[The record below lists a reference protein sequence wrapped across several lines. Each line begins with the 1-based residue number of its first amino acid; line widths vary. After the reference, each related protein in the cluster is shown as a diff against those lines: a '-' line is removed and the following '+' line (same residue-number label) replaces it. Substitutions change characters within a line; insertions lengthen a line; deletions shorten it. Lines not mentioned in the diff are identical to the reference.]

1 MPLYWPIIHF
11 IDRTYMTLNDI
22 AALRLQTQQLN
33 GCSFKKAADLVKW
46 FGAIQGQEYAQ
57 SKWGI
62 GLRLPHLDD
71 QAIEK
76 EINDGK
82 IIRTHLL
89 RPTWHLVAAADL
101 RWMLM
106 LTAPRV
112 SAINAYMY
120 RKMELDANIFRRCH
134 NIIEKALQGNKHLT
148 REALNKILADNGIQ
162 SDGVRLTCIMMHAEL
177 AALICSG
184 PKQGNQVSYALLE
197 ERVAPVKE
205 KTRDEA
211 LLELTKRYFKSRG
224 PATLKDYAT
233 WSGLSLSDCK
243 KGIELSGSLFANDIF
258 EKETYYFEAQSIK
271 SLRNHIALLP
281 IYDEL
286 IMGYKNRDA
295 ILQFKH
301 EDKKTFTFDNTI
313 LVNGQISGTWRRTF
327 KTKSIELEHQ
337 LLNPLTIEQKTTF
350 NKMIQRFGAF
360 YDVPVNL
367 AKK

>member
-1 MPLYWPIIHF
+1 MI
-11 IDRTYMTLNDI
+11 LNDI
-22 AALRLQTQQLN
+22 AAHRLQAQQLN
-33 GCSFKKAADLVKW
+33 GSAFKKAADLVKW

-62 GLRLPHLDD
+62 GLRLPQLDD
-71 QAIEK
+71 KAIEK
-76 EINDGK
+76 EIHDGK

-101 RWMLM
+101 RWLLM

-120 RKMELDANIFRRCH
+120 RKMELNETIFKRCH
-134 NIIEKALQGNKHLT
+134 GIFEKALQGNKQLT
-148 REALNKILADNGIQ
+148 RDELSKALKEHRIEAE
-162 SDGVRLTCIMMHAEL
+162 GVRLVCILMHAEL

-184 PKQGNQVSYALLE
+184 KKQGNQFSYALIE
-197 ERVAPVKE
+197 ERVPPAKE

-224 PATLKDYAT
+224 PATLKDFST

-243 KGIELSGSLFANDIF
+243 KGMELSAGLFSKEILD
-258 EKETYYFEAQSIK
+258 KETYYFEAAELKPLSD
-271 SLRNHIALLP
+271 NHIHLLP

-301 EDKKTFTFDNTI
+301 DSQKSFTFDNTI
-313 LVNGQISGTWRRTF
+313 LVAGQIMGTWRRTM
-327 KTKSIELEHQ
+327 KPKAIELEYQ
-337 LLNPLTIEQKTTF
+337 LLKPLSGKQNSEFKKRID
-350 NKMIQRFGAF
+350 RFGEF
-360 YDVPVNL
+360 YMLPVHSV
-367 AKK
+367 KK

>member
-1 MPLYWPIIHF
+1 
-11 IDRTYMTLNDI
+11 MTLNNI
-22 AALRLQTQQLN
+22 AAQRLQSQQLN
-33 GCSFKKAADLVKW
+33 DSTFKKAAELVKW

-76 EINDGK
+76 EINEGK

-112 SAINAYMY
+112 NAINAYMY
-120 RKMELDANIFRRCH
+120 RKMELDAKLFRRCH
-134 NIIEKALQGNKHLT
+134 AVFEKSLQGDKHLT
-148 REALNKILADNGIQ
+148 REELAEALAAKGIQ
-162 SDGVRLTCIMMHAEL
+162 ADGVRLVCILMQAEL
-177 AALICSG
+177 DALICSG
-184 PKQGNQVSYALLE
+184 KKRGKQFTYALLE
-197 ERVAPVKE
+197 ERVAPAKE

-211 LLELTKRYFKSRG
+211 LLELTRRYFKSRG
-224 PATLKDYAT
+224 PATLKDFST
-233 WSGLSLSDCK
+233 WSGLSLMDCK
-243 KGIELSGSLFANDIF
+243 KGIELSGGLFT
-258 EKETYYFEAQSIK
+258 KELLDKESYYFEAAEFKTPGSDDI
-271 SLRNHIALLP
+271 RLLP

-301 EDKKTFTFDNTI
+301 QSQKTFTFDNTI
-313 LVNGQISGTWRRTF
+313 LAGGQIIGTWRRTF
-327 KTKSIELEHQ
+327 KPKAIELQYQ
-337 LLNPLTIEQKTTF
+337 LLKPLSGKQKTEF
-350 NKMIQRFGAF
+350 EKQIGRYGAF
-360 YDVPVNL
+360 YDLPVN
-367 AKK
+367 AGKI

>member
-1 MPLYWPIIHF
+1 
-11 IDRTYMTLNDI
+11 MTLNDI
-22 AALRLQTQQLN
+22 ASLRLQTQQLN
-33 GCSFKKAADLVKW
+33 GSTFKKAADLVKW

-62 GLRLPHLDD
+62 GLRLPQLDD

-120 RKMELDANIFRRCH
+120 RKMELDANVFRRCH
-134 NIIEKALQGNKHLT
+134 NIIEKALQGNKHLR
-148 REALNKILADNGIQ
+148 REELNMAFAANGILC
-162 SDGVRLTCIMMHAEL
+162 DGVRLTCIMMHAEL

-184 PKQGNQVSYALLE
+184 RKQGNQMTYALLE

-233 WSGLSLSDCK
+233 WSGLSLADCK
-243 KGIELSGSLFANDIF
+243 KGMELTGSLFSKALFD
-258 EKETYYFEAQSIK
+258 KETYYFEAQNINPLS
-271 SLRNHIALLP
+271 HPIALLP

-301 EDKKTFTFDNTI
+301 HSIKTFTFDNTI
-313 LVNGQISGTWRRTF
+313 LVEGQISGTWRRSF
-327 KTKSIELEHQ
+327 KPKSIELEYQ
-337 LLNPLTIEQKTTF
+337 LLKSMNVEQKTAF
-350 NKMIQRFGAF
+350 NKMIQRFGTF
-360 YDVPVNL
+360 YDLPVNL
-367 AKK
+367 TKK

>member
-1 MPLYWPIIHF
+1 
-11 IDRTYMTLNDI
+11 MTLNDI
-22 AALRLQTQQLN
+22 ALLRLQAQQLN
-33 GCSFKKAADLVKW
+33 GSSFKKASDLVKW

-71 QAIEK
+71 EAIEK
-76 EINDGK
+76 EINGGK

-112 SAINAYMY
+112 NAINAYMY
-120 RKMELDANIFRRCH
+120 RKMELDATIFKRCH
-134 NIIEKALQGNKHLT
+134 RLIEKALQGNKHLT
-148 REALNKILADNGIQ
+148 REELNTLFAANGILC
-162 SDGVRLTCIMMHAEL
+162 DGVRLTCIMMHAEL

-184 PKQGNQVSYALLE
+184 KKQGNQITYALLE

-233 WSGLSLSDCK
+233 WSGLSLTDCK
-243 KGIELSGSLFANDIF
+243 KGIALSGSLFTKEIL
-258 EKETYYFEAQSIK
+258 EKETYYFEAQK
-271 SLRNHIALLP
+271 LMPLNNRLALLP

-295 ILQFKH
+295 ILPFNQ
-301 EDKKTFTFDNTI
+301 ENKKTVAFDNTV
-313 LVNGQISGTWRRTF
+313 LLEGQVTGTWRRTL
-327 KTKSIELEHQ
+327 KTKSIDLEYHLSKPLCPKQHTELEK
-337 LLNPLTIEQKTTF
+337 LIA
-350 NKMIQRFGAF
+350 RFGHF
-360 YDVPVNL
+360 YKLPVNL
-367 AKK
+367 VTT

>member
-1 MPLYWPIIHF
+1 MK
-11 IDRTYMTLNDI
+11 LNDI
-22 AALRLQTQQLN
+22 AAHRLQVQQLN
-33 GCSFKKAADLVKW
+33 GSAFKKAAELVKW

-62 GLRLPHLDD
+62 GLRLPHLNDS
-71 QAIEK
+71 AIEK
-76 EINDGK
+76 EISDGK

-101 RWMLM
+101 RWMLE

-120 RKMELDANIFRRCH
+120 RKMELDAKLFKRCH
-134 NIIEKALQGNKHLT
+134 GIFEKALEGNKHLT
-148 REALNKILADNGIQ
+148 RDELSKALKEHRIEAE
-162 SDGVRLTCIMMHAEL
+162 GVRLVCILMHAEL

-184 PKQGNQVSYALLE
+184 KKQGNQFTYALLE
-197 ERVAPVKE
+197 ERVTPVKE
-205 KTRDEA
+205 KTQEEA

-224 PATLKDYAT
+224 PATLKDFST

-243 KGIELSGSLFANDIF
+243 KGMELSETLFSKEVLD
-258 EKETYYFEAQSIK
+258 KETYYFDAAK
-271 SLRNHIALLP
+271 LKPVVDVHIRLLP

-301 EDKKTFTFDNTI
+301 DSKKTFTFDNTI
-313 LVNGQISGTWRRTF
+313 LVGGQIMGTWRRTF
-327 KTKSIELEHQ
+327 KTKAIELEYQ
-337 LLNPLTIEQKTTF
+337 MLKPWTGGQAAEFKKQID
-350 NKMIQRFGAF
+350 RFAGF
-360 YDVPVNL
+360 YDQPVVL
-367 AKK
+367 IKK

>member
-1 MPLYWPIIHF
+1 
-11 IDRTYMTLNDI
+11 MTLNDI
-22 AALRLQTQQLN
+22 AAHRLQCQQLN
-33 GCSFKKAADLVKW
+33 GSAFKKAADLVKW

-71 QAIEK
+71 PAIEK
-76 EINDGK
+76 EITDGK

-120 RKMELDANIFRRCH
+120 RKMELNDALFKRCH
-134 NIIEKALQGNKHLT
+134 GIFEKALRGNKHLT
-148 REALNKILADNGIQ
+148 REELSKTLKEHGIEAEGTRLVCIL
-162 SDGVRLTCIMMHAEL
+162 MHAEL
-177 AALICSG
+177 AALVCSG
-184 PKQGNQVSYALLE
+184 KRQGNQFTYALLE
-197 ERVAPVKE
+197 ERVKPVKE
-205 KTRDEA
+205 KTREEA

-224 PATLKDYAT
+224 PATLKDYST
-233 WSGLSLSDCK
+233 WSGLSLTDCK
-243 KGIELSGSLFANDIF
+243 KGIALTGSLFTKEVI
-258 EKETYYFEAQSIK
+258 EKETYFFETQSIK
-271 SLRNHIALLP
+271 PLSNKIQLLP

-301 EDKKTFTFDNTI
+301 HSAKTFTFDNTI
-313 LVNGQISGTWRRTF
+313 LVEGQITGTWRR
-327 KTKSIELEHQ
+327 SIKAK
-337 LLNPLTIEQKTTF
+337 TIEFEYQMLKPLSPSQKAGFMEVTH
-350 NKMIQRFGAF
+350 RFGEF
-360 YDVPVNL
+360 YKLPVQVRK
-367 AKK
+367 A

>member
-1 MPLYWPIIHF
+1 
-11 IDRTYMTLNDI
+11 MTLNDI
-22 AALRLQTQQLN
+22 ASLRLQTQQLN
-33 GCSFKKAADLVKW
+33 GSAFKKAADLVKW

-120 RKMELDANIFRRCH
+120 RKMELDANLFKRCH
-134 NIIEKALQGNKHLT
+134 KIIEKALQGNKHLS
-148 REALNKILADNGIQ
+148 REELNMAFAANGIVC
-162 SDGVRLTCIMMHAEL
+162 DGVRLTCIMMHAEL

-184 PKQGNQVSYALLE
+184 RKQGNQMTYALLE

-233 WSGLSLSDCK
+233 WSGLSLTDCK
-243 KGIELSGSLFANDIF
+243 KGMELTGSLFSKELFD
-258 EKETYYFEAQSIK
+258 KETYYFEAQNINALS
-271 SLRNHIALLP
+271 NPIALLP

-301 EDKKTFTFDNTI
+301 HSIKTFTFDNTI
-313 LVNGQISGTWRRTF
+313 LVEGQITGTWRRTLKP
-327 KTKSIELEHQ
+327 KTIALEYQ
-337 LLNPLTIEQKTTF
+337 LLKALSAKQKTEF
-350 NKMIQRFGAF
+350 NQQIERFGAF
-360 YDVPVNL
+360 YDLPVNL
-367 AKK
+367 VKK

>member
-1 MPLYWPIIHF
+1 
-11 IDRTYMTLNDI
+11 MTLNDI
-22 AALRLQTQQLN
+22 ASHRLQVQQLN
-33 GCSFKKAADLVKW
+33 GSTLKKATDLVKW

-89 RPTWHLVAAADL
+89 RPTWHLVAATDL

-120 RKMELDANIFRRCH
+120 RKMELDAKIFKRCH
-134 NIIEKALQGNKHLT
+134 DLIEKDLRGNKHLS
-148 REALNKILADNGIQ
+148 REALNATFAANGILC
-162 SDGVRLTCIMMHAEL
+162 DGVRLTCIMMHAEL

-184 PKQGNQVSYALLE
+184 KKQGNQSTYALLE

-233 WSGLSLSDCK
+233 WSGLSLTDCK
-243 KGIELSGSLFANDIF
+243 KGIEFTGSLFAKEVLD
-258 EKETYYFEAQSIK
+258 KETYYFEAQHIKPLSNSIK
-271 SLRNHIALLP
+271 LLP

-295 ILQFKH
+295 ILQFNH
-301 EDKKTFTFDNTI
+301 EARKTFTFDNTI
-313 LVNGQISGTWRRTF
+313 LVEGQISGTWRRTI
-327 KTKSIELEHQ
+327 KAKSIDLEYRLLKPLSLKQQAELEKQ
-337 LLNPLTIEQKTTF
+337 IS
-350 NKMIQRFGAF
+350 RFGAF
-360 YDVPVNL
+360 YNLPVSL

>member
-1 MPLYWPIIHF
+1 
-11 IDRTYMTLNDI
+11 MTLKDI
-22 AALRLQTQQLN
+22 ALLRMQAQQLN
-33 GCSFKKAADLVKW
+33 GSSLKKAADLVKW

-76 EINDGK
+76 EINEGR

-101 RWMLM
+101 RWLLM

-112 SAINAYMY
+112 NAINAYMY
-120 RKMELDANIFRRCH
+120 RKMELDAKVFKQCH
-134 NIIEKALQGNKHLT
+134 QIIEKALKGNKHLT
-148 REALNKILADNGIQ
+148 RDELNKALAAHGILC
-162 SDGVRLTCIMMHAEL
+162 DGVRLTCVMMHAEL

-184 PKQGNQVSYALLE
+184 RKQGNQITYALLE

-205 KTRDEA
+205 RTRDEA
-211 LLELTKRYFKSRG
+211 LLELTKRYFRSRG

-243 KGIELSGSLFANDIF
+243 KGIELTGSLFDKELF
-258 EKETYYFEAQSIK
+258 EKDSYYFETQ
-271 SLRNHIALLP
+271 SLRPLSKRLALLP

-295 ILQFKH
+295 ILPFGTG
-301 EDKKTFTFDNTI
+301 DKKNFTFDNTI
-313 LVNGQISGTWRRTF
+313 LVDGQISGTWRRSF
-327 KTKSIELEHQ
+327 KTKSIELEHR
-337 LLNPLTIEQKTTF
+337 LLKALNNEQKKAFNRNIQHFSTF
-350 NKMIQRFGAF
+350 YKL
-360 YDVPVNL
+360 PVSLVNT
-367 AKK
+367 

>member
-1 MPLYWPIIHF
+1 
-11 IDRTYMTLNDI
+11 MTLNDI
-22 AALRLQTQQLN
+22 AAHRLQVQQLN
-33 GCSFKKAADLVKW
+33 GSTFKKAADLVTW

-62 GLRLPHLDD
+62 GLRLPQLDD
-71 QAIEK
+71 RAIEK
-76 EINDGK
+76 EINEGR

-120 RKMELDANIFRRCH
+120 RKMELDANIFKRCH
-134 NIIEKALQGNKHLT
+134 SLIEKDLQGHKHLT
-148 REALNKILADNGIQ
+148 REELNTTFAANGIVC
-162 SDGVRLTCIMMHAEL
+162 DGVRLTCIMMHAEL

-184 PKQGNQVSYALLE
+184 KKQGNQITYGLLE

-233 WSGLSLSDCK
+233 WSGLSLTDCK
-243 KGIELSGSLFANDIF
+243 KGIELTGSLFAKEVF
-258 EKETYYFEAQSIK
+258 EKETYYFEAQNIK
-271 SLRNHIALLP
+271 PLSKRIELLP

-295 ILQFKH
+295 ILPFKH
-301 EDKKTFTFDNTI
+301 EAKKTITFDNTI
-313 LVNGQISGTWRRTF
+313 LVEGQICGTWRRTI
-327 KTKSIELEHQ
+327 KAKSIDLEYQ
-337 LLNPLTIEQKTTF
+337 LLKPLDAKQKSEF
-350 NKMIQRFGAF
+350 EKSIARFGAF
-360 YDVPVNL
+360 YSLPVHL

>member
-1 MPLYWPIIHF
+1 
-11 IDRTYMTLNDI
+11 MTLNDI
-22 AALRLQTQQLN
+22 ALLRLQTQQLN
-33 GCSFKKAADLVKW
+33 GSSFKKAADLVKW

-76 EINDGK
+76 EVTDGK

-120 RKMELDANIFRRCH
+120 RKMELDATIFKRCH
-134 NIIEKALQGNKHLT
+134 KLIEKALQGNKHLT
-148 REALNKILADNGIQ
+148 REELNTSFAANGIPC
-162 SDGVRLTCIMMHAEL
+162 DGVRLTCIMMHAEL

-184 PKQGNQVSYALLE
+184 KKQGNQITYALLE

-224 PATLKDYAT
+224 PASLKDYAT

-243 KGIELSGSLFANDIF
+243 KGIELSGSLFTKEVF
-258 EKETYYFEAQSIK
+258 EKETYYFEAQNIQPLSKSIG
-271 SLRNHIALLP
+271 LLP

-301 EDKKTFTFDNTI
+301 EAKKTFTFDNTI
-313 LVNGQISGTWRRTF
+313 LTDGQITGTWRRTI
-327 KTKSIELEHQ
+327 KPKAIDLEYQ
-337 LLNPLTIEQKTTF
+337 LLKPLSVKQKPEF
-350 NKMIQRFGAF
+350 EKLIARFGAF
-360 YDVPVNL
+360 YGLPIHL
-367 AKK
+367 TKK